1 MLQKLFDL
9 CHELISKQSLINWY
23 NVYISHDGHTRYA
36 LYIILHMLNNA
47 LHEMKQPL
55 CLRHEQLIDFE
66 EET

>member
-1 MLQKLFDL
+1 M
-9 CHELISKQSLINWY
+9 INWY